1 MSCSKSITW
10 AQKESQTIGSA
21 SLFSGEGPGQ
31 LLAEHDAICL
41 LGSGVYLAP
50 FLRAVIHPGPA
61 FRSLI
66 LHVYASFPI
75 KKKKKSQS
83 LKVSEQ
89 DRKVLLNVLRHAL

>member
-10 AQKESQTIGSA
+10 AQKESQTIRSA
-21 SLFSGEGPGQ
+21 SFFSGEGPGQ
-31 LLAEHDAICL
+31 LLAEHDAIYL

-50 FLRAVIHPGPA
+50 FLTVVIHPGPV

-75 KKKKKSQS
+75 
-83 LKVSEQ
+83 
-89 DRKVLLNVLRHAL
+89 

>member
-50 FLRAVIHPGPA
+50 FLRVVIHPGPA

-75 KKKKKSQS
+75 KKKKITKFE
-83 LKVSEQ
+83 SE
-89 DRKVLLNVLRHAL
+89 